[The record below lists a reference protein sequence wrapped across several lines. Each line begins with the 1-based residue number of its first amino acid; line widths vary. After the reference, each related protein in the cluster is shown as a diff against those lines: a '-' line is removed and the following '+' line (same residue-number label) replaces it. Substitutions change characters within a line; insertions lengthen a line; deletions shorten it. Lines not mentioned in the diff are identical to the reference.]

1 MSDIILPEARAALKP
16 VRALREAAPFGPARR
31 SDIDNAVGSRA
42 GSWGL
47 LLFLKYE
54 KAVGGDASE

>member
-1 MSDIILPEARAALKP
+1 MSDIMLPAARAG
-16 VRALREAAPFGPARR
+16 RATSPL
-31 SDIDNAVGSRA
+31 VGSRA